1 MACGGPYTRWPKHE
15 PEVCAHPRDLGLPII
30 DRTSHP
36 PRGRAHL
43 RDVRLPSPR
52 SPSHSR
58 HMHLPVLDRTS
69 PHPACAL
76 LRATGILPHA
86 ACALVHCLTLPP
98 RYWYSPPPRVH
109 CPPPRVRPPPPLA
122 TLPHDT
128 GILSHPACALVR
140 RSPLSLYTTR
150 IVLRPAS
157 SFPLD
162 PLPLRMPP
170 HPAKYC
176 THASPSSPWIP
187 RRHECLSVPYRVRV
201 IGRPRQ
207 QSAIA

>member
-86 ACALVHCLTLPP
+86 ACALVHCLGLS
-98 RYWYSPPPRVH
+98 RR
-109 CPPPRVRPPPPLA
+109 A
-122 TLPHDT
+122 T
-128 GILSHPACALVR
+128 GIHLRPVC
-140 RSPLSLYTTR
+140 T
-150 IVLRPAS
+150 VLRPACTLVRCSPLSPTTRESSPTPRAPSSAACHSPSTPPVS
-157 SFPLD
+157 SFDPRALSLWILCRSACPLTPLSTVPMPPR
-162 PLPLRMPP
+162 PLPGFLGGMS
-170 HPAKYC
+170 AF
-176 THASPSSPWIP
+176 
-187 RRHECLSVPYRVRV
+187 PYH
-201 IGRPRQ
+201 IGC
-207 QSAIA
+207 A